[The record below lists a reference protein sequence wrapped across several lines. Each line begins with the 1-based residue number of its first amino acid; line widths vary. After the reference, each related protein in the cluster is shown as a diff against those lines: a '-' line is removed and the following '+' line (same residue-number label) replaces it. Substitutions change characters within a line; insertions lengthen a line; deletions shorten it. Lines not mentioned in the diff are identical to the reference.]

1 MINFT
6 SFKIKYHNTKFT
18 AWKSIIIC
26 IDLKKKF
33 NYVNYKKIHMIW
45 MYDILHNIQ
54 TLLIL
59 ISRILYAYNNN
70 KVTMYKYN

>member
-1 MINFT
+1 
-6 SFKIKYHNTKFT
+6 
-18 AWKSIIIC
+18 
-26 IDLKKKF
+26 
-33 NYVNYKKIHMIW
+33 MIW

-70 KVTMYKYN
+70 KVSTMYKYN